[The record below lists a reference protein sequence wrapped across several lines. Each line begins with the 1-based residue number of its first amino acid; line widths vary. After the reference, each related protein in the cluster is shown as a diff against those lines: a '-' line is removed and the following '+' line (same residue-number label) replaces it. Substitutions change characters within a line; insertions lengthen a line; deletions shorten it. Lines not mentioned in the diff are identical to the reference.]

1 MTPLETFLRC
11 KLEHHRPRVIDQPDL
26 ISAGVLIA
34 LTDCDDPHVILTRRS
49 EQVPTHQGQVALP
62 GGKRDATDANIIETA
77 LREAEEEV
85 ALARDQVN
93 VIGAL
98 DDVVSPFGF
107 VVTPVLGLVPKGI
120 ELTPN
125 IGELDCV
132 FTVPISHFKNTPS
145 GYFERDSLR
154 IPTYD
159 YDDFHIWGL
168 TALVLVELL
177 NTVWDTNI
185 GLELPYS

>member
-1 MTPLETFLRC
+1 MTPLETFLRH
-11 KLEHHRPRVIDQPDL
+11 KLEHRQPRVIDQPDL

-49 EQVPTHQGQVALP
+49 EQVPTHQGQVAFP

-85 ALARDQVN
+85 ALARDRVN
-93 VIGAL
+93 VIGVL
-98 DDVVSPFGF
+98 DEVVSTFGF

-120 ELTPN
+120 EMTPN

-132 FTVPISHFKNTPS
+132 FTAPISHFKHPPS
-145 GYFERDSLR
+145 SYFERDSLR
-154 IPTYD
+154 IPNYD
-159 YDDFHIWGL
+159 YEDFHIWGL
-168 TALVLVELL
+168 TALMLAELV
-177 NTVWDTNI
+177 NTVWDVGI
-185 GLELPYS
+185 GIDLPS